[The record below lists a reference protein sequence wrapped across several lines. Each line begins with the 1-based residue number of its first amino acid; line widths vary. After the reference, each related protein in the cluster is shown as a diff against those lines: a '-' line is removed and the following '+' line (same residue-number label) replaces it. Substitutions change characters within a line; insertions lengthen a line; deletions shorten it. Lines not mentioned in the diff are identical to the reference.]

1 MKLASLRRLSIDLIF
16 FATGFGTV
24 LLGVLAPLLFAGR
37 MGDAAIAQLFFS
49 QFLGSIAGNFLLW
62 GRPSRSLQGGLGL
75 CALGALML
83 IFHTAT
89 LGWLFLFGAGLGLSM
104 TSANLVAAHEAT
116 AAERA
121 SRLEFINFAWAVGAM
136 ICPWATIWASNLL
149 RPAMMYGILAGFL
162 LLLGVA
168 FSWAGAP
175 AISVE
180 EQEAS
185 QPVFDPLTLA
195 LCCLLGL
202 LAVGVESS
210 VGNWI
215 PTLAFRES
223 AARNSIS
230 LTSSLFWVGIVAGRL
245 FASKTTRSIAPRTL
259 GVLNSLLALASVLL
273 IIRVHG
279 LALLS
284 AGGFLAAF
292 WISSIYPLAIARA
305 VPLKGRRWLFIVAG
319 LGSSFMPWLTGIYSQ
334 RWGSLRLAL
343 ALPATGCLL
352 LAGLFVMSG
361 VKRQTR
367 PRVRAGSSST
377 F

>member
-1 MKLASLRRLSIDLIF
+1 M
-16 FATGFGTV
+16 
-24 LLGVLAPLLFAGR
+24 
-37 MGDAAIAQLFFS
+37 
-49 QFLGSIAGNFLLW
+49 
-62 GRPSRSLQGGLGL
+62 
-75 CALGALML
+75 
-83 IFHTAT
+83 
-89 LGWLFLFGAGLGLSM
+89 
-104 TSANLVAAHEAT
+104 
-116 AAERA
+116 
-121 SRLEFINFAWAVGAM
+121 
-136 ICPWATIWASNLL
+136 
-149 RPAMMYGILAGFL
+149 AGFL

-175 AISVE
+175 VISAE
-180 EQEAS
+180 EQVAS

-223 AARNSIS
+223 SAHNSIS
-230 LTSSLFWVGIVAGRL
+230 LTSSLFWVGIVTGRL

-284 AGGFLAAF
+284 AGGFLTAF

-319 LGSSFMPWLTGIYSQ
+319 LGSSFMPWLTGVYSQ

-343 ALPATGCLL
+343 ALPAAGCLL
-352 LAGLFVMSG
+352 LAGLFVMSRA
-361 VKRQTR
+361 K
-367 PRVRAGSSST
+367 PRVSVGGD
-377 F
+377 